1 MKKKDLIRNL
11 KSQTYCRL
19 RPDSFGGVGVFAI
32 RDIPVGVNPFI
43 YGNGICPI
51 KTMNI
56 PDKVVKTFDPEI
68 QRMINDFYSFNSE
81 SGTWGIPKMGLNGND
96 ISFYL
101 NTSQTP
107 NLRIVNTKKC
117 DMYTF
122 KTLRV
127 IRKDEELFINYDN
140 YH

>member
-43 YGNGICPI
+43 YGNGVCPI

-68 QRMINDFYSFNSE
+68 QRMINDFYSFDSE
-81 SGTWGIPKMGLNGND
+81 SGTWGISKMGLNGND

-107 NLRIVNTKKC
+107 NVRIVNTKKC

-122 KTLRV
+122 KTIRP

-140 YH
+140 YP